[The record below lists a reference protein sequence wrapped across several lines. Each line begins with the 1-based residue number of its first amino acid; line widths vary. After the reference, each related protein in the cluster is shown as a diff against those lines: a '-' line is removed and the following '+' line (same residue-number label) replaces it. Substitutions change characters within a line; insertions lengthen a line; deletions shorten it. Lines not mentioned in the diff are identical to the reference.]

1 MQPTSRSFDW
11 SRVVEGA
18 RLVAR
23 LLGIIVGGFLGF
35 WALSSAIN
43 GTISGGAEWTGW
55 LSAVLYSLPLVIVVA
70 AIFWKGIGEVV
81 GGLALVAIAV
91 WMFVPAGPIFSGA
104 VALAGLL
111 LVACGWYTL
120 VQQRHHVTHATA

>member
-1 MQPTSRSFDW
+1 MQPTRSFDW
-11 SRVVEGA
+11 RLVIEGA

-23 LLGIIVGGFLGF
+23 ILGITIGGFLGF
-35 WALSSAIN
+35 WALSSAFN
-43 GTISGGAEWTGW
+43 GGADWTGW
-55 LSAVLYSLPLVIVVA
+55 LSAVLYSLPLIIVVA

-81 GGLALVAIAV
+81 GGLALVGIAV

-120 VQQRHHVTHATA
+120 VQQRHQVTHATT